1 MKKVLIF
8 TGLICALATAGCSKS
23 QVTPAPESP
32 DVNTVGETDMRK
44 VNVDDLAACVQ
55 SASSATISAEQWADA
70 NNAFGMT
77 LLAKMPAKTTVVSP
91 YSVERAVG
99 MVYEGACGDTAA
111 EMRKALALP
120 DASNLS
126 LAGAE
131 IEKAML
137 GNIAEGTTLAI
148 DNRVWLEKT
157 YVLLEDYVGRVKTAY
172 NAAPTALDFKGD
184 PDGSRIKINDDVA
197 ASTKDRIQN
206 LLPPGTVDNLTRLV
220 LTNAVYFKAPWMNA
234 FVPEKT
240 VKADFMGVAGTT
252 SVDMMH
258 HIKNHRVYMDDAFVA
273 FDMDF
278 TGGNYAFMV
287 VLPKVAEGTSGADAL
302 KNVEAMLTADKM
314 RQVRNQMDEIKV
326 DLAMPKFKIEAG
338 TVLGPILRELGM
350 NLAFGGADFRGIS
363 GEKDLFIS
371 EVIHKAFIE
380 VTEEGAE
387 AAAVTA
393 VVMKIRMIHHEDE
406 PMKISVDHPFFF
418 SIVEKSSGTAL
429 FVGHVTDL

>member
-8 TGLICALATAGCSKS
+8 AGLICALASAGCSKS

-32 DVNTVGETDMRK
+32 DANTVGEADMRK

-55 SASSATISAEQWADA
+55 TESSATISAEQWADA

-91 YSVERAVG
+91 YSVERAMG
-99 MVYEGACGDTAA
+99 LVYEGACGDTAA

-126 LAGAE
+126 FAGAE
-131 IEKAML
+131 IEKTML
-137 GNIAEGTTLAI
+137 GNIAEGMTLAI

-157 YVLLEDYVGRVKTAY
+157 YVLLDDYVGRVKSAY

-184 PDGSRIKINDDVA
+184 PEGSRIKINDDVA

-220 LTNAVYFKAPWMNA
+220 LTNAVYFKAPWMNE

-240 VKADFMGVAGTT
+240 EKADFLGVAGTT

-258 HIKNHRVYMDDAFVA
+258 HIKNHYVYMDEAFVA

-287 VLPKVAEGTSGADAL
+287 VLPKVAEGASGADAL

-326 DLAMPKFKIEAG
+326 DLAMPKFKLEAG
-338 TVLGPILRELGM
+338 TFLGPILRELGM
-350 NLAFGGADFRGIS
+350 KLAFGGADFRGIS

-387 AAAVTA
+387 AAAATA
-393 VVMKIRMIHHEDE
+393 AVMKTRMIHHDDE

-429 FVGHVTDL
+429 FLGHVTDL